1 MNKTPHLVA
10 AAVLALTIPVLVA
23 SQSGAQTP
31 AQAKPEYSADQI
43 LEHFMRKS
51 ATGEDCADGK
61 CLSKGKTRAVCIGT
75 ASDCAEQQPQTA
87 EAEGFDLLVTFEFGS
102 DRLSP
107 QARANLK
114 EFARAMRDPSLEGAT
129 FNVDGYTDA
138 VGSDAFNQALSERRA
153 ESVVRY
159 LESLGIDRSRLSAKG
174 HGENDLRDPQDPFSG
189 ANRRVEATIRTR

>member
-1 MNKTPHLVA
+1 MSKTPHLIA
-10 AAVLALTIPVLVA
+10 AAALTLAIPALVA
-23 SQSGAQTP
+23 SQSGAQTA
-31 AQAKPEYSADQI
+31 AQTSPEYSAEQI

-51 ATGEDCADGK
+51 AAGEDCADGK
-61 CLSKGKTRAVCIGT
+61 CLTKGDTRAVCIGT
-75 ASDCAEQQPQTA
+75 ASECAGQQPQTA
-87 EAEGFDLLVTFEFGS
+87 KAEGFDLLVTFEFGS

-107 QARANLK
+107 QARANLE
-114 EFARAMRDPSLEGAT
+114 EFARAMRDPSLAGTT

-159 LESLGIDRSRLSAKG
+159 LESLGIDRSRLRAKG
-174 HGENDLRDPQDPFSG
+174 HGETDLRDPQDPFSG